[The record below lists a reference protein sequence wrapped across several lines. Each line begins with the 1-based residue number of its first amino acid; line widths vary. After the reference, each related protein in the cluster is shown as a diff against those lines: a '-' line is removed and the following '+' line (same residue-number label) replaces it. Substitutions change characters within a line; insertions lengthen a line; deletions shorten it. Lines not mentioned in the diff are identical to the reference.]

1 MLQTMPDQPYELAG
15 QLRGMA
21 HHFLGLHLVLDGL
34 LLLGLSRAAF
44 DSFLA
49 QEDPNRV
56 RSWGLG
62 LTGGPDGER
71 GI

>member
-1 MLQTMPDQPYELAG
+1 MTLEEQFYQLA
-15 QLRGMA
+15 
-21 HHFLGLHLVLDGL
+21 LDEIVQKRVVPATFAKAFA
-34 LLLGLSRAAF
+34 LSDGDENRTRAGYIRIR
-44 DSFLA
+44 
-49 QEDPNRV
+49 DPNGV